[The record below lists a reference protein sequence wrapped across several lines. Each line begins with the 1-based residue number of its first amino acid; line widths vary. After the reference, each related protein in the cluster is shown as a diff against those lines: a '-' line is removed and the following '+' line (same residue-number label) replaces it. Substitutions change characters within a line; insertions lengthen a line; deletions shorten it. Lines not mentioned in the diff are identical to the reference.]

1 MINPQNSQDGIAW
14 AQEMVRRTLPERAQD
29 SHKGVFGTALLVAG
43 GPDMPGAALISGLGA
58 LTSGVGKLEIGTYRE
73 TIRSIAHAAAE
84 ATYVPDALIHIA
96 NGTHSLTSY
105 KAIACGPGVVPDA
118 LTEAAIDSLL
128 KSSAPLIL
136 DAGALSERSYA
147 KRSAPLILTPHAGE
161 FSRIS
166 GYSTGQIAES
176 PGPCASAFATEHHLT
191 VVLKGPRTTIAFP
204 DGELYRNPTG
214 NAALAKGGTGDMLTG
229 MMLGMLCCHE
239 NWRHAVLNAVY
250 LHGACADEFIKTR
263 SPHTMLARDIA
274 RLLPEVWKRFE

>member
-1 MINPQNSQDGIAW
+1 MNDPQIPQDSIIW
-14 AQEMVRRTLPERAQD
+14 SQEMVRSTLPKRAQD

-43 GPDMPGAALISGLGA
+43 GPDMPGAALIAGLGA
-58 LTSGVGKLEIGTYRE
+58 LTSGVGKLAIGTYRE

-105 KAIACGPGVVPDA
+105 KAIACGPGTFPDA

-147 KRSAPLILTPHAGE
+147 KRSAPLILTPHTGE

-166 GYSTGQIAES
+166 GYSMEQLSES
-176 PGPCASAFATEHHLT
+176 PDSCASAFAAEHNLT
-191 VVLKGPRTTIAFP
+191 IVLKGSRTTIAFP
-204 DGELYRNPTG
+204 DGELYHNPTG

-274 RLLPEVWKRFE
+274 ELLPEVWKQFE

>member
-1 MINPQNSQDGIAW
+1 MTDPQTSNIW
-14 AQEMVRRTLPERAQD
+14 TEERVRSTLPARAQD
-29 SHKGVFGTALLVAG
+29 SHKGTFGTALLVAG

-58 LTSGVGKLEIGTYRE
+58 LRSGVGKLEIGTYRE
-73 TIRSIAHAAAE
+73 TIRAIAHAAAE

-96 NGTHSLTSY
+96 NGSHPLTSY
-105 KAIACGPGVVPDA
+105 KAIACGPGTVPDA
-118 LTEAAIDSLL
+118 LTEAAVGNLV

-147 KRSAPLILTPHAGE
+147 QRSAPLILTPHAGE

-166 GYSTGQIAES
+166 GYAKERIARS
-176 PGPCASAFATEHHLT
+176 PELCASEFAETHGLT
-191 VVLKGPRTTIAFP
+191 VVLKGPQTTIAFP

-214 NAALAKGGTGDMLTG
+214 NAALAKGGTGDMLAG
-229 MMLGMLCCHE
+229 IMLGMLCCHE

-274 RLLPEVWKRFE
+274 GWLPEVWKQFE